1 MNVVPLLDQ
10 VVLLSFKAK
19 YISSD
24 METFKSYLVWPK
36 LPTLRFPTLAQLKD
50 GSFLNPKV
58 DQLETEESWLKD
70 FEVKFSI
77 LKVLMLDYLNNL

>member
-10 VVLLSFKAK
+10 VVLFSLKANCNP
-19 YISSD
+19 SD

-36 LPTLRFPTLAQLKD
+36 LPTLRFPTTLAQLKD

-58 DQLETEESWLKD
+58 DLETEDSSWLKD
-70 FEVKFSI
+70 
-77 LKVLMLDYLNNL
+77 LR